1 VLLASATSPE
11 VVQLDDLMAHAQP
24 GIGRM
29 TEHRVGTLGEAGV
42 GKSTLLNALLADG
55 FPILPQGG
63 VGPLTGTHVHVR
75 YAQHP
80 YLRTTYWARRRLE
93 HLAAALRSPGE
104 SHRHQMQQRNA
115 ALQQAK
121 ILATGNQFA
130 AVGEQD
136 LWQFLT
142 ACLDPGLTQALD
154 TPARERVAAIH
165 ALSHHDEQFP
175 CTLQLDDHEA
185 MPAFAGTIAD
195 HVAGFLAPLTSTI
208 ELGWNA
214 SLLQSGL
221 VLVDLPGLGV
231 ANDVHRQ
238 QAIPALARLKTLLLV
253 VDRAGITQATM
264 NLLHEIAFL
273 RRIADGAGS
282 NQHSAVHLVA
292 AVTKLDQP
300 ASEATAAA
308 RTRQQRVTWSAAYDD
323 CARRAAHLV
332 RDQLAHELARCTS
345 SPSFVHE
352 RVRRRLHVF
361 PCLPLEFQRIR
372 RADHDDPPRIADL
385 QQSGVPAL
393 ATYLERLA
401 RTARVDLVL
410 ACRRVLLRRVTPY
423 MREVALQLSDELSE
437 IASIP

>member
-1 VLLASATSPE
+1 LLASATSPE
-11 VVQLDDLMAHAQP
+11 VVQLDELMAHAQP

-29 TEHRVGTLGEAGV
+29 TEHRIGTLGEAGV

-75 YAQHP
+75 YSQRP

-93 HLAAALRSPGE
+93 HLAAALRAPSE
-104 SHRHQMQQRNA
+104 SHSHATLRHS

-130 AVGEQD
+130 AIGEHD
-136 LWQFLT
+136 LSKFLT
-142 ACLDPGLTQALD
+142 ACLDPSLAQALD

-165 ALSHHDEQFP
+165 ALSHHDERSP
-175 CTLQLDDHEA
+175 STLQLDDHKA
-185 MPAFAGTIAD
+185 MPAFAGTVAD

-214 SLLQSGL
+214 SLLRSGL

-238 QAIPALARLKTLLLV
+238 QAIPALAKLKTLLLV

-273 RRIADGAGS
+273 RRIADGAAS
-282 NQHSAVHLVA
+282 TQHSAVHLVA

-300 ASEATAAA
+300 ASEAMAVA
-308 RTRQQRVTWSAAYDD
+308 RTRQQRVAWSSAYDD
-323 CARRAAHLV
+323 CARRTAHLV
-332 RDQLAHELARCTS
+332 RDQLAHELARSTT

-372 RADHDDPPRIADL
+372 RADHDDPPRITDL
-385 QQSGVPAL
+385 EQSGVPAL
-393 ATYLERLA
+393 AMYLERLA

-410 ACRRVLLRRVTPY
+410 ACRRVLLRRVTPC
-423 MREVALQLSDELSE
+423 MREVALQLSDELRE
-437 IASIP
+437 IASTP